1 MIFEMRTYTFHPGS
15 LPRYLH
21 LAETLGRPVR
31 GNDYGLCHG
40 YWIVDA
46 GHLDQVWHLWSY
58 DSLDERSRLR
68 AELAKNDRW
77 IKDYGG
83 AVLPLLQ
90 RQDVRFLRPAAVVR
104 PPAAGGL
111 YDLRI
116 ARARP
121 GRAQAWLARLRE
133 RESAAGI
140 DSCTAGLWTGEA
152 PQPNEVVQLLTF
164 PDFAARA
171 HHRAAIGEDA
181 DHSGALIEAQSVL
194 LRPAAFSPMQ

>member
-1 MIFEMRTYTFHPGS
+1 MVFEMRTYTFYPGS
-15 LPRYLH
+15 LPAYLH

-46 GHLDQVWHLWSY
+46 GTQDQVWHLWSY
-58 DSLDERSRLR
+58 DSLDERQRLR

-77 IKDYGG
+77 IKEYGG

-90 RQDVRFLRPAAVVR
+90 RQDVRFLRQAADIAVPA
-104 PPAAGGL
+104 PGGL
-111 YDLRI
+111 YDLRL

-121 GRAQAWLARLRE
+121 GLAQPWLRRLRE
-133 RESAAGI
+133 REAEAGM
-140 DSCTAGLWTGEA
+140 DSCSVGIWTGES
-152 PQPNEVVQLLTF
+152 PQPNEIVQLLSF
-164 PDFAARA
+164 ADYDARRRHRLALEPEPDHAAMML
-171 HHRAAIGEDA
+171 EV
-181 DHSGALIEAQSVL
+181 QSLL